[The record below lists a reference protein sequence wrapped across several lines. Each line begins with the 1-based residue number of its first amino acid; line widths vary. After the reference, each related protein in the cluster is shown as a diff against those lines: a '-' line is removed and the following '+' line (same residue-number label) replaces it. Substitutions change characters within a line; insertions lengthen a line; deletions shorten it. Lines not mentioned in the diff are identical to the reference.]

1 MEKTDL
7 LTKGM
12 LVVGIPAILVC
23 VVGCDDQSDIDHQKA
38 QDEFIKQE
46 TLKETMQ
53 QRNQENSEL
62 NSMLIQ
68 MRQRDPSIVDLYYGL
83 DDKGQKELHV
93 IKDDTLTNAQ
103 LTNSYIDPAT
113 NQLSVDELSKLYDKK
128 KDSNSDFDAGP
139 QSWDNPPAPVATT
152 TPAVAGTTVP
162 AQTQTVVM
170 DHSHS
175 YSDSVFPLINGITTG
190 LLLSHFMNGGMNSL
204 NNTYHPQMY
213 NNLNMEERK
222 RRQNAAF
229 FGYMGSS
236 MSSHRNSVASRV
248 NSGALKSPALT
259 TRTSGFFSKSSSARS
274 GGYSHGG

>member
-12 LVVGIPAILVC
+12 LVVGIPAILVG
-23 VVGCDDQSDIDHQKA
+23 VVGCDDDQAAIDQQKA

-62 NSMLIQ
+62 HSMLMQ
-68 MRQRDPSIVDLYYGL
+68 MRERDPTIVDLYYSL
-83 DDKGQKELHV
+83 DDKGQKQLHV
-93 IKDDTLTNAQ
+93 IKDDTLTSSQ
-103 LTNSYIDPAT
+103 LKNDFVDPST
-113 NQLSVDELSKLYDKK
+113 NQLSVEQLSKLYDQKN
-128 KDSNSDFDAGP
+128 SASDFDTGL
-139 QSWDNPPAPVATT
+139 QTWDNPPTAPV
-152 TPAVAGTTVP
+152 VAGTPIP

-170 DHSHS
+170 DRSHT

-213 NNLNMEERK
+213 NNLSMEERK

-236 MSSHRNSVASRV
+236 MSSHRSSVSSRV
-248 NSGALKSPALT
+248 SSGALKSPVLS
-259 TRTSGFFSKSSSARS
+259 TRSSGFFSKSTSARS

>member
-12 LVVGIPAILVC
+12 LVVGIPAILVG
-23 VVGCDDQSDIDHQKA
+23 VVGCDDQSAIDQQKA

-103 LTNSYIDPAT
+103 LTNTYIDPNT

-128 KDSNSDFDAGP
+128 KDSNSDFDTGP
-139 QSWDNPPAPVATT
+139 QSWDNPPAPNATVA
-152 TPAVAGTTVP
+152 AAP

-213 NNLNMEERK
+213 SNLSMEERK

-236 MSSHRNSVASRV
+236 MSSHRSNVVSRV

-259 TRTSGFFSKSSSARS
+259 TRSSGFFSKSSSARS